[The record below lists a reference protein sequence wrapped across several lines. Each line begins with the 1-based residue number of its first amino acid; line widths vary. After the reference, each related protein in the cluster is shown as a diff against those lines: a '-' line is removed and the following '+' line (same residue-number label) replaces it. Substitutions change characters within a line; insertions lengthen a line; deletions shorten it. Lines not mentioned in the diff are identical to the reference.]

1 MLKLSLLELDLDFGV
16 TVKVTLSVSK
26 LMEANTIGMN
36 PNSRYS
42 GIWSRGV
49 WMAVKKFKVLIP

>member
-49 WMAVKKFKVLIP
+49 